1 MRYFLLVFLGLSL
14 AAQAVQTKPQVPSK
28 VSPPADVEVTAP
40 CTVDPHEATRV
51 PDVL

>member
-14 AAQAVQTKPQVPSK
+14 AAQAVQTKSQGPSK

-40 CTVDPHEATRV
+40 CTLDPEEAV
-51 PDVL
+51 KMPDFN